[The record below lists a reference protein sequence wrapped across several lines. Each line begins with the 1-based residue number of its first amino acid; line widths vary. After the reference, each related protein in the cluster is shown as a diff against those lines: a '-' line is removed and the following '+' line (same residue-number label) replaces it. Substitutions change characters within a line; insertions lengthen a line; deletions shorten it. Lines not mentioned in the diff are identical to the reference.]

1 MAVLTKQQKK
11 IISYLIKF
19 SILLLAAIFI
29 YKRLSDNTNLQNF
42 NQLLSLLDKKKVVI
56 TLSIILLLMLFNWLI
71 ESLKWQFL
79 ISKIEPIKLQRAI
92 ESVFCGLTWAVFTPN
107 RIGEYG
113 GRIFFLSPRK
123 RIKGAIAM
131 SVGHF
136 AQMVITNVAGA
147 MALLWFLTHF
157 VITNESL
164 FFAIAFMVMV
174 FCAFFVLFYFN
185 IHWLNHILKS
195 IKPIK
200 RFSSFF
206 GVFNSY
212 STKELSKVILFS
224 LARFMVFTSQY
235 ILIVHLLVPEIPF
248 YQISLLVFILFFV
261 QSALP
266 SLDLLDIG
274 VRSMTATY
282 FFSFITHQEIAI
294 MASAALI
301 WLVNLI
307 IPAILGSFFVFKL
320 NFFGNNS

>member
-1 MAVLTKQQKK
+1 MAVLTKQHKK

-19 SILLLAAIFI
+19 TILLLAAIYI
-29 YKRLSDNTNLQNF
+29 YKRLSNNTNLENF
-42 NQLLSLLDKKKVVI
+42 NQLIYALDKGKV
-56 TLSIILLLMLFNWLI
+56 TLILFVILLLMLFNWLL
-71 ESLKWQFL
+71 ESLKWKFL
-79 ISKIEPIKLQRAI
+79 MAKVEPIKLQKAVA
-92 ESVFCGLTWAVFTPN
+92 SVFCGLTWAVFTPN

-123 RIKGAIAM
+123 RIQGAVAM
-131 SVGHF
+131 SVGHI
-136 AQMVITNVAGA
+136 AQMVTTNVAGA
-147 MALLWFLTHF
+147 IALLWFLFQF
-157 VITNESL
+157 VITNQSL
-164 FFAIAFMVMV
+164 FFAIFFLVFV
-174 FCAFFVLFYFN
+174 FCCFFILFYFN
-185 IHWLNHILKS
+185 IHWLNHLLIS
-195 IKPIK
+195 IKPLK
-200 RFSSFF
+200 RFNAFF
-206 GVFNSY
+206 GVLNRY
-212 STKELSKVILFS
+212 NTKELSKVMLFS
-224 LARFMVFTSQY
+224 VARFTVFTTQY
-235 ILIVHLLVPEIPF
+235 VLIIHLLVPEIPF

>member
-1 MAVLTKQQKK
+1 MAVLTKQHKK
-11 IISYLIKF
+11 IINYLIKF

-42 NQLLSLLDKKKVVI
+42 NQLISTLDKNKVKVILSLI
-56 TLSIILLLMLFNWLI
+56 FLLMLFNWLL
-71 ESLKWQFL
+71 ESLKWKFL
-79 ISKIEPIKLQRAI
+79 IAKIESIKLQKAI

-123 RIKGAIAM
+123 RIQGAIAM
-131 SVGHF
+131 SVGHIS
-136 AQMVITNVAGA
+136 QMVITNVAGA
-147 MALLWFLTHF
+147 LALLWFLFHF
-157 VITNESL
+157 VITNQSL
-164 FFAIAFMVMV
+164 FFAISFVVFV
-174 FCAFFVLFYFN
+174 FCSFFILFYFN
-185 IHWLNHILKS
+185 IHWLNHLLNS
-195 IKPIK
+195 IKPLK
-200 RFSSFF
+200 RFNAFF
-206 GVFNSY
+206 GVLNSY
-212 STKELSKVILFS
+212 NSKELSKVMLFS
-224 LARFMVFTSQY
+224 LARFTVFTTQY
-235 ILIVHLLVPEIPF
+235 ILIIHLLIPEIPF
-248 YQISLLVFILFFV
+248 YQVILLVFILFFV